1 MMHSIPFTISAVTV
15 VVFHSGGGTDSCCGC
30 GVVLLSSVSRRV
42 FTNYRPSNAFPPMR
56 KGHFHFHL
64 TVPLANEVRME
75 GSATMSY
82 ICREVQT
89 DLRQASR
96 RHPIYLLIKPSP
108 PPLPHS
114 EVGSEFSIARRWFL
128 TFNSLFQLR
137 KAPIGWHG
145 TC

>member
-1 MMHSIPFTISAVTV
+1 
-15 VVFHSGGGTDSCCGC
+15 
-30 GVVLLSSVSRRV
+30 
-42 FTNYRPSNAFPPMR
+42 MR

-89 DLRQASR
+89 GLRQASR

-108 PPLPHS
+108 PPPPPL
-114 EVGSEFSIARRWFL
+114 GGG
-128 TFNSLFQLR
+128 LR
-137 KAPIGWHG
+137 IFY
-145 TC
+145 CLEMVLDF